1 MADSIKTGIGFLIP
15 VGSLIGFIQSLLSND
30 YITGIIFIIGGLMIW
45 MLYILVVESTT
56 PTLMGNILIVF
67 IVLLS
72 LAVFLNYGLA
82 QNIWGGYELKSDGSI
97 IALLVLFFGGL
108 IGLMYRQHLLGTPV
122 PSLSAEDQSLVN
134 KALGQNDN
142 DGSTDPKVIVVKQ
155 EVPQVK
161 KDNEDNEDNEDDEEW
176 DYSNMYAYPPEYYED
191 YYDDEDDEDDE

>member
-108 IGLMYRQHLLGTPV
+108 IGLMFRQHLLGTPV
-122 PSLSAEDQSLVN
+122 QSLSAEDQSLVN

-161 KDNEDNEDNEDDEEW
+161 KDNEDNEDNEEW
-176 DYSNMYAYPPEYYED
+176 DYSNMYAYPPEYYEE

>member
-1 MADSIKTGIGFLIP
+1 MADSIKTGVGFLIP

-82 QNIWGGYELKSDGSI
+82 QNIWGGYELQSDGSI

-108 IGLMYRQHLLGTPV
+108 IGLMFRQHLLGTPV
-122 PSLSAEDQSLVN
+122 QSLSAEDQSLVN

-161 KDNEDNEDNEDDEEW
+161 KDNEDNEEW
-176 DYSNMYAYPPEYYED
+176 DYSNMYAYPPEYYEE

>member
-1 MADSIKTGIGFLIP
+1 MADSIKTGVGFLIP

-108 IGLMYRQHLLGTPV
+108 IGLMFRQHLLGTPV
-122 PSLSAEDQSLVN
+122 QSLSAEDQSLVN

-161 KDNEDNEDNEDDEEW
+161 KDNEDNEDNEEW
-176 DYSNMYAYPPEYYED
+176 DYSNMYAYPPEYYEE

>member
-45 MLYILVVESTT
+45 MLYILVVETTT

-82 QNIWGGYELKSDGSI
+82 QNIWGGYELQSDGSI

-108 IGLMYRQHLLGTPV
+108 IGLMFRQHLLGTPV
-122 PSLSAEDQSLVN
+122 QSLSAEDQSLVN

-161 KDNEDNEDNEDDEEW
+161 KDNEDNEEW
-176 DYSNMYAYPPEYYED
+176 DYSNMYAYPPEYYEE

>member
-15 VGSLIGFIQSLLSND
+15 VGSLAGFIQSLLAND
-30 YITGIIFIIGGLMIW
+30 YITGIIFIIGGLMLW

-56 PTLMGNILIVF
+56 PALMGNILIVF

-108 IGLMYRQHLLGTPV
+108 IGLMFRQHLLGTPV
-122 PSLSAEDQSLVN
+122 QSLSAEDQSLVN

-161 KDNEDNEDNEDDEEW
+161 KDKKDNEDNEEW
-176 DYSNMYAYPPEYYED
+176 DYSNMYAYPPEYYEE

>member
-108 IGLMYRQHLLGTPV
+108 IGLMFRQHLLGTPV
-122 PSLSAEDQSLVN
+122 PSLTAEDQDLVN
-134 KALGQNDN
+134 KALGKSNN
-142 DGSTDPKVIVVKQ
+142 KGSTDSKVIVVKQ
-155 EVPQVK
+155 EAPPIK
-161 KDNEDNEDNEDDEEW
+161 EDDEEEDEEEW
-176 DYSNMYAYPPEYYED
+176 DYSNMYAYPPEYYEH
-191 YYDDEDDEDDE
+191 YYDDEDDEYDEDDE

>member
-108 IGLMYRQHLLGTPV
+108 IGLMFRQHQLGTPV

-161 KDNEDNEDNEDDEEW
+161 KDNEDNEDNEEW
-176 DYSNMYAYPPEYYED
+176 DYSHMYAYPPEYYED